1 MIIDVPAARQLG
13 CRFGQD
19 FFFGRPPG
27 ASGAVSAR
35 DDRAEQAER
44 HLRPSGCA
52 RGSGEMHR
60 RPASVTVAVA
70 LIVALVSGCIT
81 VLSPV
86 PGTTGTASGTLSVGD
101 AVAVAAA
108 TIGDSGGTITVG
120 DAGGPLAGLD
130 LQVPSGAYG
139 TPRDFVVSYRPI
151 TGHSYDE
158 RIKPISPLISI
169 ENGGEYADQVMSLKV
184 PVDVPEGQ
192 FAMGFFY
199 DEDTGVLEGMPLLA
213 EDDVSVTI
221 GTRHF
226 SEFFISSILQSV
238 LLNITVDSGFRP
250 GVDDWQFTNYGS
262 YIARGHCA
270 GQSISAIWYYYE
282 RKLRGEADLYGRY
295 DNYLSDEEKTPDL
308 WKDDNLAYRLASTV
322 QKDIDFYTLSAELSY
337 SVVGIADTLQLLSFA
352 YAFHVTHNPQLVGL
366 VDSVQDIGH
375 AIVAYKIDRGTI
387 WIADPNF
394 PGEKSADGKIEFVNG
409 AFKPYRSALSA
420 DSDPTNFDKIGYL
433 AVTAFVD
440 WEAVGARFAQM
451 ENGAVGNEYFPAYD
465 FSGRSDAAPDPLPLV
480 DGVSFPDDKFALDW
494 ASTFDLRGVVYREG
508 QLLPLS
514 GLVVPLQPGENKLGI
529 AISGLTGTDAKGND
543 IYKYID
549 FYRVTV
555 IYNKVTISPDPITGN
570 AGDDLSMTATM
581 PAQVTDARYEWDY
594 GDGTP
599 KENLSLEAMHV
610 FADEGEYTVT
620 LSVYDDTTDRL
631 MGRGTAVAQIGAGA
645 ATPTTTAQAG
655 AGAWVL
661 KLVETD
667 IDKSEEVFSFSGL
680 ACSGG
685 AKATSTETGATI
697 VTTGGC
703 QATGALVANETTQH
717 SWSRPPDQLTP
728 GQELTVT
735 LTASSSGLC
744 SWTVATTE
752 ENCRPSVTTRHGVAL
767 GDGQPWAQQEWNYSD
782 LIYDSTNVGESANA
796 RDRPTA
802 AVAWTVPDGH
812 LSGKTLLLQFTAG
825 SNAGRVRTNFWYEW
839 QEP

>member
-1 MIIDVPAARQLG
+1 MLT
-13 CRFGQD
+13 
-19 FFFGRPPG
+19 
-27 ASGAVSAR
+27 AVV
-35 DDRAEQAER
+35 
-44 HLRPSGCA
+44 LI
-52 RGSGEMHR
+52 
-60 RPASVTVAVA
+60 AV
-70 LIVALVSGCIT
+70 LVGGCIT
-81 VLSPV
+81 VSPV
-86 PGTTGTASGTLSVGD
+86 PGTTGAASGTLSVGD
-101 AVAVAAA
+101 AVVVAAA
-108 TIGDSGGTITVG
+108 TIGESGGTITVG

-139 TPRDFVVSYRPI
+139 TARDFVVSYRPI
-151 TGHSYDE
+151 SGHSYDD
-158 RIKPISPLISI
+158 RINPISPLISV
-169 ENGGEYADQVMSLKV
+169 ENGGDYADDIMSLKV
-184 PVDVPEGQ
+184 PVDVPDGQ

-213 EDDVSVTI
+213 EDDGSVTI

-250 GVDDWQFTNYGS
+250 GVDDWQFVNYGS
-262 YIARGHCA
+262 YIKPGGHCA

-282 RKLRGEADLYGRY
+282 RKLKGEPDLYGRY

-308 WKDDNLAYRLASTV
+308 PEDDNLAYRLASTV
-322 QKDIDFYTLSAELSY
+322 QRDIDWDALAAELSFAAI
-337 SVVGIADTLQLLSFA
+337 GAHDTLQLLSFA
-352 YAFHVTHNPQLVGL
+352 YAFHVTHAPQLVGL
-366 VDSVQDIGH
+366 IDSVNGGGH
-375 AIVAYKIDRGTI
+375 AVVAYKIEAGNI

-394 PGEKSADGKIEFVNG
+394 PGVKSAEGKIEFSNG
-409 AFKPYRSALSA
+409 AFKPYRSALTA
-420 DSDPTNFDKIGYL
+420 DSKPKDFDKIGYL

-440 WEAVGARFAQM
+440 WEAVGSRFAEM
-451 ENGAVGNEYFPAYD
+451 ENGAVGDDVFPAYQLA
-465 FSGRSDAAPDPLPLV
+465 GGSDAAMDNVPLV

-494 ASTFDLRGVVYREG
+494 ESTFDLWGVVYREG
-508 QLLPLS
+508 QELPLS
-514 GLVVPLQPGENKLGI
+514 DNLIPLQPGENKLGI
-529 AISGLTGTDAKGND
+529 AVRGWTGKDKDGND
-543 IYKYID
+543 VYKYID

-555 IYNKVTISPDPITGN
+555 IYNQVTISPDPITGN
-570 AGDDLSMTATM
+570 AGDDLSFAATM

-599 KENLSLEAMHV
+599 VEHLSLEAMHV

-661 KLVETD
+661 KLVQTD
-667 IDKSEEVFSFSGL
+667 VDKSVNVFSFPGL
-680 ACSGG
+680 VCNGG
-685 AKATSTETGATI
+685 GEATSTETSATTT
-697 VTTGGC
+697 TTGGC
-703 QATGALVANETTQH
+703 QATGAVVANETTQH

-744 SWTVATTE
+744 SWQATVTE
-752 ENCRPSVTTRHGVAL
+752 EFCRPMVTTRHGVSQ
-767 GDGQPWAQQEWNYSD
+767 GDGWPGGQQEWDYSG
-782 LIYDSTNVGESANA
+782 LIYDSGNVGESASA
-796 RDRPTA
+796 WDRPTA

-812 LSGKTLLLQFTAG
+812 LSGKTLFLQFTAG
-825 SNAGRVRTNFWYEW
+825 SQQGQVRTNFWYEW